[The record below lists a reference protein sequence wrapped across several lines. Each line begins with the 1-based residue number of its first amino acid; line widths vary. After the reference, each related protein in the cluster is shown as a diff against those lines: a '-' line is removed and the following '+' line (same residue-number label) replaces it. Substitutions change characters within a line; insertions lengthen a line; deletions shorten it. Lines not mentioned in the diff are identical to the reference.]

1 MQDFFT
7 GKTNSDN
14 AKSRRNAY
22 SQRRSSFADS
32 MFSKDAPKIRA
43 DILNSIPL
51 TPPIVSKIHNHSSPI
66 NSSVSCSSV
75 DKTGDF
81 FECFCFFLLMFS
93 TLELMFQSNFF
104 FESYLFLHDLNHKT
118 YSGTL
123 STEESIGQMSSPKT
137 RTRAFANRQQTSFA
151 DSTFGQ
157 SNALNV
163 KTGDALKLRRRSQVL
178 NAIPLNT
185 LTVPSCYSN
194 TSLESDGE

>member
-81 FECFCFFLLMFS
+81 FECFCFFPFDVFYS
-93 TLELMFQSNFF
+93 FELMFQIKAIS
-104 FESYLFLHDLNHKT
+104 SLNP
-118 YSGTL
+118 
-123 STEESIGQMSSPKT
+123 I
-137 RTRAFANRQQTSFA
+137 
-151 DSTFGQ
+151 
-157 SNALNV
+157 
-163 KTGDALKLRRRSQVL
+163 
-178 NAIPLNT
+178 
-185 LTVPSCYSN
+185 
-194 TSLESDGE
+194 